1 MRSYFWLERN
11 GMGVRVEQQARRDRM
26 VMAAATE
33 LFWVQGYA
41 ATTIPEIAEKA
52 GVAVGTVAKVGSKDE
67 LFLRAWEERST
78 EISLHLLSQA
88 GATSESVTE
97 RVWSYLSLMLE
108 ATILMSDTIRDYL
121 VAYLRAGDHAANLQR
136 IDQVVGAIRA
146 LFPPDDRGEDS
157 PAQLA
162 ALTLWL
168 AYSSFVFSLAAN
180 SCDKDD
186 ARRLLRAVIE
196 ATCAPFEEKP

>member
-1 MRSYFWLERN
+1 
-11 GMGVRVEQQARRDRM
+11 MGVRAEQQAKRDRA

-33 LFWVQGYA
+33 LFWKQGYT
-41 ATTIPEIAEKA
+41 ATTIPMIAEKA

-78 EISLHLLSQA
+78 EISLQLLSQA
-88 GATSESVTE
+88 GAASESLTE
-97 RVWSYLSLMLE
+97 RVWSYLSLALE

-121 VAYLRAGDHAANLQR
+121 VAYLRASDHAANIERL
-136 IDQVVGAIRA
+136 DTVVGAIRN
-146 LFPPDDRGEDS
+146 LFPDDDRGQES
-157 PAQLA
+157 PAQVA

-180 SCDKDD
+180 SCDAGE
-186 ARRLLRAVIE
+186 ARRLLRAIVE
-196 ATCAPFEEKP
+196 TTCAPFENQEQQ

>member
-1 MRSYFWLERN
+1 
-11 GMGVRVEQQARRDRM
+11 MGVRAEQQARRDRA
-26 VMAAATE
+26 VMSAATE
-33 LFWVQGYA
+33 LFWTRGYT
-41 ATTIPEIAEKA
+41 ATTIPMIAEKA

-88 GATSESVTE
+88 GVVSESVTE

-108 ATILMSDTIRDYL
+108 ATILMSDAIRDYL
-121 VAYLRAGDHAANLQR
+121 VAYLRALDHAANIERL
-136 IDQVVGAIRA
+136 DTVVGAIRK
-146 LFPPDDRGEDS
+146 LFPDDDRGEDS
-157 PAQLA
+157 PVQVA

-168 AYSSFVFSLAAN
+168 TYSSFVFSLAAN

-186 ARRLLRAVIE
+186 ARRLLRVIVE
-196 ATCAPFEEKP
+196 TTCAPFEHWEKP

>member
-1 MRSYFWLERN
+1 
-11 GMGVRVEQQARRDRM
+11 MGVRAEQQAKRDRA

-33 LFWVQGYA
+33 LFWTQGYT
-41 ATTIPEIAEKA
+41 ATTIPMIAEKA

-78 EISLHLLSQA
+78 EVSLHLLSRA
-88 GATSESVTE
+88 GVVSDSVTE

-108 ATILMSDTIRDYL
+108 ATTLMSDTIRDYL
-121 VAYLRAGDHAANLQR
+121 VAYLRASDHAANIERLDSVLR
-136 IDQVVGAIRA
+136 AIRD

-157 PAQLA
+157 PAHLA

-180 SCDKDD
+180 SYDSDG
-186 ARRLLRAVIE
+186 ARRQLRAIVE
-196 ATCAPFEEKP
+196 TTCAPFEHPEKPCE

>member
-1 MRSYFWLERN
+1 MS
-11 GMGVRVEQQARRDRM
+11 
-26 VMAAATE
+26 AATE
-33 LFWVQGYA
+33 LFWTQGYA
-41 ATTIPEIAEKA
+41 ATTIPKIAEKA

-88 GATSESVTE
+88 GAVSESVTE
-97 RVWSYLSLMLE
+97 RVWSYLSLVLE

-121 VAYLRAGDHAANLQR
+121 VAYLRASEHAANVERLTT
-136 IDQVVGAIRA
+136 VVEAIRN
-146 LFPPDDRGEDS
+146 LFPEDDRGEDS

-162 ALTLWL
+162 ALMLWL

-180 SCDKDD
+180 SCDAAD
-186 ARRLLRAVIE
+186 ARRLLRSIVE
-196 ATCAPFEEKP
+196 TTCAPFEHQEKP

>member
-1 MRSYFWLERN
+1 
-11 GMGVRVEQQARRDRM
+11 MGVRAEQQAKRDRV

-33 LFWVQGYA
+33 LFWKQGYT
-41 ATTIPEIAEKA
+41 ATTIPMIAEKA

-67 LFLRAWEERST
+67 LFLRSWEERST
-78 EISLHLLSQA
+78 EVSLHLLSQA
-88 GATSESVTE
+88 AVVSESVTE

-108 ATILMSDTIRDYL
+108 ATTLMSDTIRDYL
-121 VAYLRAGDHAANLQR
+121 VAYLRASDHAANIERLDSVLR
-136 IDQVVGAIRA
+136 AIRD

-157 PAQLA
+157 PAHLA

-180 SCDKDD
+180 SYDNDG
-186 ARRLLRAVIE
+186 ARRQLRAIVE
-196 ATCAPFEEKP
+196 TTCAPFEHPEKP

>member
-1 MRSYFWLERN
+1 
-11 GMGVRVEQQARRDRM
+11 MGVRAEQQAQRDRV
-26 VMAAATE
+26 VMSAATE
-33 LFWVQGYA
+33 LFWAEGYA
-41 ATTIPEIAEKA
+41 ATTIPKIAEKA

-78 EISLHLLSQA
+78 EVSLHLLSRV
-88 GATSESVTE
+88 GVVSDSVTE

-121 VAYLRAGDHAANLQR
+121 VAYLRASDHAANIERL
-136 IDQVVGAIRA
+136 DTVVGAIRN
-146 LFPPDDRGEDS
+146 LFPDDDRGEDS

-180 SCDKDD
+180 SSDVAD
-186 ARRLLRAVIE
+186 ARRLLRAIVE
-196 ATCAPFEEKP
+196 TTCAPFENQEQQ